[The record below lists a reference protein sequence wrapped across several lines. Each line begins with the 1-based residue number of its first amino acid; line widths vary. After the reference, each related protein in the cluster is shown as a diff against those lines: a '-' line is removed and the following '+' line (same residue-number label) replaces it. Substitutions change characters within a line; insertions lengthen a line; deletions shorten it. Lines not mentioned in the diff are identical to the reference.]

1 MKNNELQTSLKNIE
15 CLLSVLIKKLTLI
28 LSSNGK
34 KTAWLNPADVD
45 ESIRLRDENP
55 ELYDYVLKI
64 IQLFLS

>member
-28 LSSNGK
+28 LSSNEK
-34 KTAWLNPADVD
+34 KTAWLDPADAD
-45 ESIRLRDENP
+45 EAMRLRDENP

>member
-34 KTAWLNPADVD
+34 KTAWLDPADAD
-45 ESIRLRDENP
+45 EAMRLRDENP